1 MRERLVVV
9 LLGLFIGLM
18 AAPAAFAQPEAASAA
33 FAQQE
38 GEALFGTLRGPDDEP
53 VEGVTITVSQDGEQI
68 GEATTDESG
77 SWRVEVPSPGDYDV
91 ALDTDSLPQGV
102 ALDDEE
108 RATLEDVTVQPGDEQ
123 IVLFPLT
130 SPGDAGGGQDGG
142 GTGTPGAT
150 SPPAAGQGG
159 DGTGWGTTGQVLQR
173 LVAGIKFGAIIAITS
188 IGLSL
193 IFGTT
198 GLINFAHGELVVIGA
213 VVAYFFNA
221 APLGPQLHLIPAA
234 IIAVVIGVMF
244 GAVVERGLWRPLRGR
259 GTGRIQLFIIS
270 IGLSL
275 FLRHIVLWFFGS
287 SPQSYAQYSLQES
300 LNLGPLSITPRDL
313 TITVVSVL
321 VLVGVGLMLQQ
332 TRIGKAM
339 RAVADN
345 RDLAESSGI
354 DVGRVLLFVW
364 MLGSGLAALGGIMFG
379 LTETISWDMG
389 FILLL
394 LMFAGVILGGLGTAF
409 GAMAGGFLIG
419 IIAQMSTLVSP
430 VELRNAWALGVLII
444 VLIFRPQG
452 LFGRAERV
460 G

>member
-1 MRERLVVV
+1 MRQRLVTV
-9 LLGLFIGLM
+9 LLGLLIGL
-18 AAPAAFAQPEAASAA
+18 AGAPMAFAQE
-33 FAQQE
+33 E
-38 GEALFGTLRGPDDEP
+38 GQALFGTLSGPDDEP
-53 VEGVTITVSQDGEQI
+53 VSGVTITVSSDDETVGEDTS
-68 GEATTDESG
+68 GDDG
-77 SWRVEVPSPGDYDV
+77 SWRVEVPEAGDYDV
-91 ALDTDSLPQGV
+91 TLEEDTLPEGV
-102 ALDDEE
+102 ALSDPES
-108 RATLEDVTVQPGDEQ
+108 ATLEDVTVQSGDEQ
-123 IVLFPLT
+123 IVLFPLA
-130 SPGDAGGGQDGG
+130 SPGEAGDGGDGADESPGATPPPDERGADGG
-142 GTGTPGAT
+142 GATGE
-150 SPPAAGQGG
+150 
-159 DGTGWGTTGQVLQR
+159 VLQR
-173 LVAGIKFGAIIAITS
+173 LLAGVKFGAIIAITS

-221 APLGPQLHLIPAA
+221 SGLGPGLHLIPAA
-234 IIAVVIGVMF
+234 VIAVALAVLF
-244 GAVVERGLWRPLRGR
+244 GAGLERGLWRPLRIR

-275 FLRHIVLWFFGS
+275 LLRHIVLWAFGS
-287 SPQSYAQYSLQES
+287 RPQNYAQYSLQDRVQF
-300 LNLGPLSITPRDL
+300 GPFASTPRDL
-313 TITVVSVL
+313 IILGLSVV
-321 VLVGVGLMLQQ
+321 VLVGVGLMLRG

-354 DVGRVLLFVW
+354 DVSRVLLVVW
-364 MLGSGLAALGGIMFG
+364 MLGSGLAAFGGIMLG

-389 FILLL
+389 FLLLL

-419 IIAQMSTLVSP
+419 IIAQMSTLFSP

-444 VLIFRPQG
+444 VLVFRPQG
-452 LFGRAERV
+452 IFGRRERV

>member
-1 MRERLVVV
+1 MRQRLVTV
-9 LLGLFIGLM
+9 LLGLLFGLL
-18 AAPAAFAQPEAASAA
+18 AAPMAFAQEDGQS
-33 FAQQE
+33 
-38 GEALFGTLRGPDDEP
+38 LHGTLSGPDDEP
-53 VEGVTITVSQDGEQI
+53 VAGVTITVSRDGETV
-68 GEATTDESG
+68 GEDTTDDSG
-77 SWRVEVPSPGDYDV
+77 SWRVQVPEPGDYD
-91 ALDTDSLPQGV
+91 ATLEEDTLPEGV
-102 ALDDEE
+102 ALSDPD
-108 RATLEDVTVQPGDEQ
+108 RATLEDVTVQSGDEQ

-130 SPGDAGGGQDGG
+130 SPDEAGDGQDEGASPGASPPPEAGGGDG
-142 GTGTPGAT
+142 
-150 SPPAAGQGG
+150 
-159 DGTGWGTTGQVLQR
+159 GWGTTGEVLQR
-173 LVAGIKFGAIIAITS
+173 LLAGVKFGAIIAITS

-221 APLGPQLHLIPAA
+221 SELGPGVHLIPAA
-234 IIAVVIGVMF
+234 VIAIILGVLF
-244 GAVVERGLWRPLRGR
+244 GAGVERGLWRPLRIR

-275 FLRHIVLWFFGS
+275 LLRHLVLWFFGS
-287 SPQSYAQYSLQES
+287 RPRNYAQYSLQERVEF
-300 LNLGPLSITPRDL
+300 GPFASTPRDL
-313 TITVVSVL
+313 IILALSVA
-321 VLVGVGLMLQQ
+321 VLVGVGLMLQG

-354 DVGRVLLFVW
+354 DVSRVLLVVW
-364 MLGSGLAALGGIMFG
+364 MLGSGLAAFGGIMLG

-389 FILLL
+389 FLLLL

-419 IIAQMSTLVSP
+419 IIAQMSTLFSP

-452 LFGRAERV
+452 IFGRAERV

>member
-1 MRERLVVV
+1 MRRCLVTT
-9 LLGLFIGLM
+9 LLALLIGLV
-18 AAPAAFAQPEAASAA
+18 AAPTAFAQPE
-33 FAQQE
+33 
-38 GEALFGTLRGPDDEP
+38 GESLFGILRGPDDKP
-53 VEGVTITVSQDGEQI
+53 VSGVTITVSRDGERV
-68 GEATTDESG
+68 GKATSDKEGT
-77 SWRVEVPSPGDYDV
+77 WRVEVPEPGDYDV
-91 ALDTDSLPQGV
+91 SIAKDTLPKDV
-102 ALDDEE
+102 ALSDPE

-130 SPGDAGGGQDGG
+130 TPGAADDGGGGQGGGGPGGAPPSGAEEDGG
-142 GTGTPGAT
+142 GWGAT
-150 SPPAAGQGG
+150 GQA
-159 DGTGWGTTGQVLQR
+159 LQR
-173 LVAGIKFGAIIAITS
+173 LVAGVKFGAIIAITS

-198 GLINFAHGELVVIGA
+198 GLINFAHGELVVLGA

-221 APLGPQLHLIPAA
+221 SSLGPSLHLVPAA
-234 IIAVVIGVMF
+234 IIAVALAVLF
-244 GAVVERGLWRPLRGR
+244 GAGLERGVWRPLRGR

-275 FLRHIVLWFFGS
+275 LLRHLVLWFFGS
-287 SPQSYAQYSLQES
+287 RPQNYAQYTLQQS
-300 LNLGPLSITPRDL
+300 VTFGPISITPRDTSIIVL
-313 TITVVSVL
+313 SVI
-321 VLVGVGLMLQQ
+321 VLVGVGLMLQK

-354 DVGRVLLFVW
+354 DVNRVLMVVW
-364 MLGSGLAALGGIMFG
+364 MLGSGLAAFGGIMLG

-409 GAMAGGFLIG
+409 GAMAGGFLVG
-419 IIAQMSTLVSP
+419 IIAEMSTLFSP
-430 VELRNAWALGVLII
+430 VELKNAWALGVLIL

-452 LFGRAERV
+452 IFGRAERI